1 MGVWIVAW
9 VRLAMADACV
19 QADILTV
26 DLSLY
31 DTKRDELIDTVR
43 TALQRDG
50 FFYVIGHG
58 IPQETVR
65 IPSPPNLLEVSS
77 ISPSSTANSTLAS
90 TPSTASPAQRRR
102 STAR

>member
-1 MGVWIVAW
+1 MGAWIVCLGG
-9 VRLAMADACV
+9 VLAGTDACM

-58 IPQETVR
+58 IPQETV
-65 IPSPPNLLEVSS
+65 S
-77 ISPSSTANSTLAS
+77 SPSLPLKPT
-90 TPSTASPAQRRR
+90 
-102 STAR
+102 

>member
-1 MGVWIVAW
+1 MGAWISGLGG
-9 VRLAMADACV
+9 RLARTDACV

-58 IPQETVR
+58 IPQETV
-65 IPSPPNLLEVSS
+65 
-77 ISPSSTANSTLAS
+77 S
-90 TPSTASPAQRRR
+90 TPTSTEVHLEI
-102 STAR
+102 